1 MGRRLLDEGVPFD
14 WYDAG
19 TGVGGMWD
27 PSRLGSPLHETLT
40 MVTSKHT
47 SGFAGFPMPAHF
59 PDYPHWWQ
67 THEYLRS
74 YADYHGLTPHIQ
86 FGTTVT
92 WANPQEPGWSVTLS
106 TGTFRYYSGVIAAP
120 GTTWRPT
127 LPTWPGQERFRGQ
140 IVHSCLYKAPAQLAG
155 RRVLVVGAGASAVEI
170 ACEAARASAATFL
183 SVRHGRR
190 IRPKHL
196 YGLPTDALL
205 TGQASLGDENS
216 QGNVRELIA
225 ATVGDVTR
233 LGLPKPD
240 PSAYAGHPVA
250 TDDLLPLLAEGLIRA
265 RGDIVEIYPDGVR
278 FADGSVEQV
287 DLIIAATGYER
298 QVPFLDPRA
307 YTRDGTP
314 DLYLNVFSRSH
325 EGLSLL
331 GLVDLGGPAFPR
343 YDDQA
348 RGDIAEI
355 YPDAVRFADG
365 SVERVDLIIAATGY
379 ERQVPFLDPRTYTRD
394 GAPDLYL
401 NVFSRSHEGL
411 SLLGL
416 VDLGGPAFPRYD
428 DQARA
433 VMVDITLREL
443 GGVER
448 RAWRSMLSTHP
459 DMRGGIKFADT
470 PARAFTVDDGAYST
484 QLRDLCDRFGY
495 PPGGSWGGAP
505 GATAPEPTP
514 PGLGAAL
521 RASQR

>member
-1 MGRRLLDEGVPFD
+1 MGVTNPLVFALPGLILLILVGGVIAGLVMRRRAPGRYARLAESSLRPQARTLPRPAQWTRRYCLIGAGPAGLVMGRRLLDEGVPFD

-27 PSRLGSPLHETLT
+27 PSHPGSPLHETLT

-47 SGFAGFPMPAHF
+47 SAFADFPMPAHF

-196 YGLPTDALL
+196 YGVPTDALL
-205 TGQASLGDENS
+205 TGRASLGDASS

-240 PSAYAGHPVA
+240 PSAHAGHPVA
-250 TDDLLPLLAEGLIRA
+250 TDDLLPLLAEGLIQA
-265 RGDIVEIYPDGVR
+265 RGDIVEIYPDG
-278 FADGSVEQV
+278 
-287 DLIIAATGYER
+287 
-298 QVPFLDPRA
+298 
-307 YTRDGTP
+307 
-314 DLYLNVFSRSH
+314 
-325 EGLSLL
+325 
-331 GLVDLGGPAFPR
+331 
-343 YDDQA
+343 
-348 RGDIAEI
+348 
-355 YPDAVRFADG
+355 VRFADG

-394 GAPDLYL
+394 GALDLYL

-433 VMVDITLREL
+433 VMVDINLREL

-505 GATAPEPTP
+505 GAAAPEPAQ